1 MEGRGLAPGDAL
13 GVHHPPRHLI
23 SGWNFVKQRG
33 VLQGEEP
40 GWMTGRF

>member
-13 GVHHPPRHLI
+13 GVRHPSRHLI